1 MLDTKEFLENFELQF
16 DEVDSNSLTME
27 TVYKDIPE
35 WSSLS
40 ALLVIAMISTEYD
53 VVINGD
59 TIRNSNTIGDLFEF
73 VKSKK

>member
-1 MLDTKEFLENFELQF
+1 MDSKEFLENFEMQF

-27 TVYKDIPE
+27 TVYRDIPE